1 MWTLTNYYLTRLKWY
16 LCVGRPQSKR
26 DPPCSVY
33 KTEWACS
40 LALSPSSNC
49 RVSGKTSHAHLWA
62 VAGTFESN
70 WGSGTTVNPGQEMP
84 EFSHLFPTKE
94 SEDSEWAEPIW
105 QQGYRA
111 ARGSEEVTPKGRRRR
126 LHPEPTLVAQK
137 STCPW
142 ALPVPMAI
150 SPALSAGESDPSESP
165 IHPRLVRA
173 PQTDRRP
180 ITLHPEQEC
189 HNTLGCFFLSFFF

>member
-1 MWTLTNYYLTRLKWY
+1 MNTNRNYYLTRLKWY
-16 LCVGRPQSKR
+16 LCVGHHQSKR
-26 DPPCSVY
+26 DLPCSVY

-40 LALSPSSNC
+40 LALRPSSN
-49 RVSGKTSHAHLWA
+49 RRASGKTSHAHLWA
-62 VAGTFESN
+62 VAGNFESN
-70 WGSGTTVNPGQEMP
+70 WGSGTTVNPEQEMP

-105 QQGYRA
+105 QQGCRA
-111 ARGSEEVTPKGRRRR
+111 ARGSEEVTTKGRRRH

-142 ALPVPMAI
+142 ALLVPVAI
-150 SPALSAGESDPSESP
+150 SPVLSGKSDPSESP
-165 IHPRLVRA
+165 IHPWLVWA

-180 ITLHPEQEC
+180 IKLHPEQEYL
-189 HNTLGCFFLSFFF
+189 NTLGCFFFLFF

>member
-1 MWTLTNYYLTRLKWY
+1 MWTLTDYYLTRLKWY

-26 DPPCSVY
+26 DPLCSVF

-40 LALSPSSNC
+40 LALRPSSNH
-49 RVSGKTSHAHLWA
+49 RVSGKTSHTHLWA

-94 SEDSEWAEPIW
+94 SEDSEWAEPTW

-111 ARGSEEVTPKGRRRR
+111 ARGSEEVTPKGRRRC

-137 STCPW
+137 STCPEPCQP
-142 ALPVPMAI
+142 L
-150 SPALSAGESDPSESP
+150 
-165 IHPRLVRA
+165 
-173 PQTDRRP
+173 
-180 ITLHPEQEC
+180 
-189 HNTLGCFFLSFFF
+189 